1 MKINV
6 KNINKAYNTE
16 IETNS
21 VLCDLNF
28 QLNSGEIVAIRGASG
43 SGKSTFLNLLG
54 MLDASDGGD
63 LFIEDKLINSIDD
76 IESTRSKTIGFLF
89 QFHHLL
95 PEFTVMEN
103 LLIPLM
109 ININSTQN
117 ENIKWCEELL
127 ITLKLMHV
135 KDRLPSALSGGERQ
149 RISFLRSLINKPKFI

>member
-1 MKINV
+1 MIINV

-16 IETNS
+16 IETNT

-54 MLDASDGGD
+54 MLDASDGGE
-63 LFIEDKLINSIDD
+63 LFIEDKRINSIDD

-117 ENIKWCEELL
+117 ENIKWLVGFIISCALGY
-127 ITLKLMHV
+127 ITA
-135 KDRLPSALSGGERQ
+135 RL
-149 RISFLRSLINKPKFI
+149 F